1 MMTNLPAVDD
11 RAAEP
16 VPSPNTLRP
25 HGASYERTIAR
36 FDAADVAGQ
45 YPPAYGNSFRERREV
60 RCIQK
65 SLQFV
70 KPGGKVLDLPC
81 GTGRLTPI
89 LAAAGFQVT
98 AADASPH
105 MLALAERRWKDQ
117 PGGMF
122 PAAAPVAF
130 HVQEVMQ
137 TSYNDGQFDG
147 VVCNRLFHHFNEP
160 ETRFAALCELRR
172 ICRGTV
178 VVSFFNSFAVDAL
191 KFRLKYFLRGTAPT
205 DRIPIPLRM
214 FQEEADRAGLQ
225 VVSRLAVMWGLSPLW
240 YLVLRRK

>member
-1 MMTNLPAVDD
+1 MTNLPAVDD

-16 VPSPNTLRP
+16 APKNLQP

-36 FDAADVAGQ
+36 FDAADVASQ

-65 SLQFV
+65 SLGFV
-70 KPGGKVLDLPC
+70 KPGGSVLDLPS

-89 LAAAGFQVT
+89 LVEAGFQVT

-105 MLALAERRWKDQ
+105 MVALAQRRWQDQ
-117 PGGMF
+117 PAGTNS
-122 PAAAPVAF
+122 ASAPVEF
-130 HVQEVMQ
+130 HVQKVMQ
-137 TSYNDGQFDG
+137 TSYDDGQFDG

-160 ETRFAALCELRR
+160 ETRFAAFCELRR
-172 ICRGTV
+172 ICRGTLI
-178 VVSFFNSFAVDAL
+178 VSFFNSFAVDAL
-191 KFRLKYFLRGTAPT
+191 KFRLKHLWRGTTPT
-205 DRIPIPLRM
+205 DRIPIPLRSIE
-214 FQEEADRAGLQ
+214 EEADRAGLE
-225 VVSRLAVMWGLSPLW
+225 VVSRLAVMWSLSPLW